1 MNKDN
6 NENAIIGKNVM
17 LYNSKNNVI
26 NMPKNKLAVIQGLK
40 DYIVVENE
48 DILLICKKEDEQ
60 NIRQIVNDVKS
71 EKGENFI

>member
-1 MNKDN
+1 
-6 NENAIIGKNVM
+6 M